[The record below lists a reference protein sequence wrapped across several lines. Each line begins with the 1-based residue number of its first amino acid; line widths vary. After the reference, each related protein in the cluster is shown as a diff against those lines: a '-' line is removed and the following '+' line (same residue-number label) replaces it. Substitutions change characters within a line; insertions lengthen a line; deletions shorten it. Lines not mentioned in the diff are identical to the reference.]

1 MFLLISCQSC
11 QWILFCSYLFQAV
24 PLSARK
30 ASGTSTAAEGVS
42 SFLQLPH
49 FSETVV
55 KKIGRKV
62 YLHDC
67 FLLKFHVVSTSVFV
81 V

>member
-1 MFLLISCQSC
+1 MVCRH
-11 QWILFCSYLFQAV
+11 ILTCTFVQAV

-30 ASGTSTAAEGVS
+30 VSDRAVGSGEGIA

-49 FSETVV
+49 FSEQAV

-62 YLHDC
+62 SLFPFPYGFRLSKG
-67 FLLKFHVVSTSVFV
+67 L
-81 V
+81 